1 MKEILISQLLKNMN
15 EENNY
20 EDDIWKTCLDKKGKR
35 HKRKDISN
43 SLKKL
48 QGLGFI
54 KKIKISSTDSYYNKL
69 QYSNPEDYLGFVN
82 DVMFSNES
90 KIKEALKRLESKK
103 IFVDISKNINS
114 YKLAKNT
121 KKDYEK
127 LLESVSNITEL
138 SSAIQLVRESKISE
152 KLKNQLKICTDEIKE
167 TLDQTNQKIIIGR
180 KSTEIILLERGFS
193 GRIPSPGCLKL

>member
-82 DVMFSNES
+82 DIIFSNES
-90 KIKEALKRLESKK
+90 KIKSALRRLENKK

-121 KKDYEK
+121 KNDYEK
-127 LLESVSNITEL
+127 LLESLSNMTEI
-138 SSAIQLVRESKISE
+138 SSAIQLVMDTKISE
-152 KLKNQLKICTDEIKE
+152 KVKNQLNMCKDEIKE
-167 TLDQTNQKIIIGR
+167 TVEQTKQKIIINR
-180 KSTEIILLERGFS
+180 KSNEIILLERGFA
-193 GRIPSPGCLKL
+193 GRIPNPGYLKL

>member
-43 SLKKL
+43 ALKKL

-82 DVMFSNES
+82 DIIFSNES
-90 KIKEALKRLESKK
+90 KIKNALRRLENKK

-121 KKDYEK
+121 KNDYEK
-127 LLESVSNITEL
+127 LLESLSNMTEI
-138 SSAIQLVRESKISE
+138 SSAIQLVMDTKISE
-152 KLKNQLKICTDEIKE
+152 KVKNQLNICKDEIKE
-167 TLDQTNQKIIIGR
+167 TVEQTKQKIIINR
-180 KSTEIILLERGFS
+180 KSNEIILLERGFA
-193 GRIPSPGCLKL
+193 GRIPNPGYLKL